1 MSESNTTASTQS
13 VVIGWIGSVLVR
25 LIVPAWILFGA
36 WQKAMGGT
44 PKSLPR
50 SILDAGSTLG
60 ISDHFLLLT
69 TLISIEFFF
78 VAFMLF
84 SARLAKRAGIF
95 MLGAF
100 LVVLCVEMFG
110 YGNFESCGCFGEKSL
125 SPMAMFAI
133 DFALFL
139 GIIFIPTRQGKRPLA
154 HENRSLI
161 LVFTFT
167 ILATFF
173 TFTTVMGQKPSETTF
188 TDNPTLPPLPASWYP
203 QNIGSWIDKPVDE
216 IPLFG
221 WVKEWP
227 IDIQEG
233 KQYVIFYSL
242 TCDHCEALLWE
253 HFEFPA
259 FSTTLVA
266 IPQSTDGFNYDGA
279 FENPCQDC
287 QLAELRVGADWISGA
302 PLVVAL
308 ENGIVKCAA
317 ENEEY
322 EAPACLIH

>member
-1 MSESNTTASTQS
+1 MSESKTTASTQT
-13 VVIGWIGSVLVR
+13 VVIGWIGVLLVR
-25 LIVPAWILFGA
+25 LIVPVWIIYGA
-36 WQKAMGGT
+36 AQKATGGT

-50 SILDAGSTLG
+50 SILDASGKLG
-60 ISDHFLLLT
+60 ITDHFFLLASLV
-69 TLISIEFFF
+69 SIEFLF

-84 SARLAKRAGIF
+84 SPKLAKRAGIV
-95 MLGAF
+95 MLGTF

-133 DFALFL
+133 DFALLL
-139 GIIFIPTRQGKRPLA
+139 GIIFVPKKRS
-154 HENRSLI
+154 NREQNHGVLRLI
-161 LVFTFT
+161 LVLAFTAVT
-167 ILATFF
+167 SYV
-173 TFTTVMGQKPSETTF
+173 TFTTVMGHKPSESTNIGDKTS
-188 TDNPTLPPLPASWYP
+188 TPLPASWYP
-203 QNIGSWIDKPVDE
+203 QNIGDWIDKPVDD
-216 IPLFG
+216 IALFG

-227 IDIQEG
+227 IAIDEG

-253 HFEFPA
+253 HFEFPTIP
-259 FSTTLVA
+259 TTLVA

-279 FENPCQDC
+279 FDNPCLDC
-287 QLAELRVGADWISGA
+287 QKTELRIGTDWIIGS

-308 ENGIVKCAA
+308 ENGIVKCAT